1 MTKLHTTL
9 KRVIRR
15 ISKKYLQRWHE
26 QASAKNDMFFA
37 SMKCS
42 RKLYMRTMKERFAQ
56 WREGIKHAKVV
67 AMLKGRF
74 DDITASFD
82 SRLVD
87 RCYGA
92 WCQYVDQ
99 NRIMTKA
106 LLRIGASIK
115 NKGLNAAW
123 LKWKDVN
130 KAERMANLHDTSMHL
145 LDQSN
150 IMLGELD
157 DMKK

>member
-1 MTKLHTTL
+1 
-9 KRVIRR
+9 
-15 ISKKYLQRWHE
+15 
-26 QASAKNDMFFA
+26 
-37 SMKCS
+37 
-42 RKLYMRTMKERFAQ
+42 MRTMKERFAQ